1 VVLRFEQQVE
11 AVVHEGDVLEP
22 ADELGDVL
30 DVVAAGEEEEHE
42 HERRHDPRPLD
53 AEDGGAQQLPGALAG
68 EHDEQRGEEREEEAR
83 HGAAEAGH
91 EVEDGHEEHR
101 VHDVRHGVAQR
112 AAGVVGAQPV
122 HVRLALLHQV
132 QLLEGEH
139 VDGAEERRRRPEDA
153 DVEDET
159 DLVPQLGLVP
169 GLGLPPEETQQ
180 ERHADGLREPHL
192 VQVVGCALPE
202 RAPGQHGE
210 LLEPADAPPAA
221 VLVMRPHSKTQLLR
235 GRPSPGGSLGA
246 RPVLELQVPDDLGPE
261 LLRVRRAAQRLGD
274 ADVVEVAGGE
284 VQQELGRVHGDL
296 RDEAQR
302 GEVVHAVPGLAV
314 VDGVPVGDEQQLVEH
329 VEHPARRLVDRR
341 DDRPPRLR
349 PCVQHRWN

>member
-1 VVLRFEQQVE
+1 VAVVLRFEQQVE

-22 ADELGDVL
+22 ADEFWDVL
-30 DVVAAGEEEEHE
+30 DVVSAGEEEEHE
-42 HERRHDPRPLD
+42 HERRHDPGPLD

-83 HGAAEAGH
+83 HGAAEPRH

-132 QLLEGEH
+132 QLLEREH
-139 VDGAEERRRRPEDA
+139 VDGAEQRRRRPEDA
-153 DVEDET
+153 DVEDEPH
-159 DLVPQLGLVP
+159 LVPQLRLVP
-169 GLGLPPEETQQ
+169 RLGLPPEEAQE
-180 ERHADGLREPHL
+180 ERHADGLGEPHL
-192 VQVVGCALPE
+192 VQVVGGALPE

-210 LLEPADAPPAA
+210 LLEPADAPA
-221 VLVMRPHSKTQLLR
+221 VVLTRPQRQPQLLR
-235 GRPSPGGSLGA
+235 GRRPASPAGA
-246 RPVLELQVPDDLGPE
+246 SPVLELQMSDDLGPE

-284 VQQELGRVHGDL
+284 VQQELRRVHGDL
-296 RDEAQR
+296 RNEAQR
-302 GEVVHAVPGLAV
+302 GEVVHAVPSLAV

-341 DDRPPRLR
+341 DDRPARLQ
-349 PCVQHRWN
+349 PCIHRTGSN